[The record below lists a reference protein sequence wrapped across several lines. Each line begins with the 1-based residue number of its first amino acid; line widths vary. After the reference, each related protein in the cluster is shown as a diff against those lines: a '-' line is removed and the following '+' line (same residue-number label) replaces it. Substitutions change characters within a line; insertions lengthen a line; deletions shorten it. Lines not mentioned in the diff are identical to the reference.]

1 MWQLVATHIDQ
12 QEALSGSANGEM
24 KMLRRHALIGLA
36 GAALAFGL
44 SGAAFAE
51 DTVKIGLILPMT
63 GPSASTGREIEAAV
77 KLYMQQNGDKVAG
90 KKIEVITRDD
100 TGQADITKRLAQ
112 ELVVNEKVAVIAGFG
127 LTPLALAAGPIATQ
141 AKVPAV
147 IMAAGTSMIVDQ
159 SPFFVRTSFTLP
171 QNTVPMAEWAAKNGI
186 KKVVT
191 LVSDY
196 GPGIDAE
203 KAFKDKFTADGGQVL
218 DSLRSPLRNPEFAP
232 FLQKAKDL
240 KPDALFLFVPSGQG
254 ASLMKQVSE
263 RQFNEAGI
271 KVIATGDVLDDEQL
285 PGMGDVVLGII
296 NSHNYS
302 AAHDSPENKKYV
314 ADFEKANPNMRPN
327 FMSVGG
333 YDGIALIYKALEKT
347 GGDTDGT
354 KLLNAMKGMAWTSP
368 RGPISID
375 PDTRD
380 IVQNVYIRK
389 VEKKDGQIYNIEFA
403 TIPNVRDPLHGKK

>member
-1 MWQLVATHIDQ
+1 MVRRR
-12 QEALSGSANGEM
+12 AL
-24 KMLRRHALIGLA
+24 LGLA
-36 GAALAFGL
+36 AAALAFGF
-44 SGAAFAE
+44 SGAALAE

-147 IMAAGTSMIVDQ
+147 IMAAGTSMIVEQ

-171 QNTVPMAEWAAKNGI
+171 QNTVPMADWAAQNGI

-196 GPGIDAE
+196 GPGVDAE
-203 KAFKDKFTADGGQVL
+203 KAFKDRFTAAGGQVL
-218 DSLRSPLRNPEFAP
+218 DSLRAPLRNPEFAP

-240 KPDALFLFVPSGQG
+240 KPDALFLFVPSGFG
-254 ASLMKQVSE
+254 ASLMKQVAE
-263 RQFNEAGI
+263 RQFKEAGI
-271 KVIATGDVLDDEQL
+271 QVIGTGDVLDDEQL
-285 PGMGDVVLGII
+285 NGMGDVVLGMIT
-296 NSHNYS
+296 SMNYS
-302 AAHDSPENKKYV
+302 TAHDSPENKKYV

-333 YDGIALIYKALEKT
+333 YDGIGLIYKALEKT
-347 GGDTDGT
+347 GGDTTGT
-354 KLLNAMKGMAWTSP
+354 KLLEAMKGLSWTSP

-375 PDTRD
+375 PETRD

-389 VEKKDGQIYNIEFA
+389 AEKKDGQIYNIEFA
-403 TIPNVRDPLHGKK
+403 TIPNVKDPLHGKK

>member
-1 MWQLVATHIDQ
+1 
-12 QEALSGSANGEM
+12 
-24 KMLRRHALIGLA
+24 MLRRHALFGLA

-112 ELVVNEKVAVIAGFG
+112 ELVVNDKVAVIAGFG

-203 KAFKDKFTADGGQVL
+203 KAFKEKFTADGGQVL

-314 ADFEKANPNMRPN
+314 ADFQKANPNMRPN

-347 GGDTDGT
+347 GGDTDGA

-389 VEKKDGQIYNIEFA
+389 VEKKDGQIYNVEFA
-403 TIPNVRDPLHGKK
+403 TVPNVKDPLHGKK

>member
-1 MWQLVATHIDQ
+1 MLLRRQFLSAGAGV
-12 QEALSGSANGEM
+12 ALS
-24 KMLRRHALIGLA
+24 
-36 GAALAFGL
+36 FGL
-44 SGAAFAE
+44 SGLALAE

-63 GPSASTGREIEAAV
+63 GPSASTGREIEAAI

-147 IMAAGTSMIVDQ
+147 IMAAGTSMIVEQ

-171 QNTVPMAEWAAKNGI
+171 QNTTPMAEWAAKNGI

-203 KAFKDKFTADGGQVL
+203 KAFKEKFTADGGQVL
-218 DSLRSPLRNPEFAP
+218 DSLRAPLRNPEFAP

-254 ASLMKQVSE
+254 ASLMKQVAE
-263 RQFNEAGI
+263 RQFKEAGI
-271 KVIATGDVLDDEQL
+271 QVIGTGDVLDDEQL
-285 PGMGDVVLGII
+285 NAMGDVVLGMIT
-296 NSHNYS
+296 SMDYS

-314 ADFEKANPNMRPN
+314 AEFEKANPGMRPN

-347 GGDTDGT
+347 GGDTTGT
-354 KLLNAMKGMAWTSP
+354 KLIEAMKGMAWTSP

-389 VEKKDGQIYNIEFA
+389 AEKVNGQIYNVEFA
-403 TIPNVRDPLHGKK
+403 TVPNVKDPLHGKK

>member
-1 MWQLVATHIDQ
+1 
-12 QEALSGSANGEM
+12 
-24 KMLRRHALIGLA
+24 MLRRHALFGLA

-112 ELVVNEKVAVIAGFG
+112 ELVVNDKVAVIAGFG

-171 QNTVPMAEWAAKNGI
+171 QNTTPMAEWAAKNGI
-186 KKVVT
+186 KQVVT

-203 KAFKDKFTADGGQVL
+203 KAFKEKFTADGGQVL

-314 ADFEKANPNMRPN
+314 ADFAKANPNMRPN

-347 GGDTDGT
+347 KGDTDGT
-354 KLLNAMKGMAWTSP
+354 KLLEAMKGMAWTSP

-389 VEKKDGQIYNIEFA
+389 VEKKDGQIYNVEFA
-403 TIPNVRDPLHGKK
+403 TVPNVKDPLHGKK

>member
-1 MWQLVATHIDQ
+1 
-12 QEALSGSANGEM
+12 
-24 KMLRRHALIGLA
+24 MLRRHALFGLA
-36 GAALAFGL
+36 GGALAFGL

-51 DTVKIGLILPMT
+51 ETVKIGLILPMT

-171 QNTVPMAEWAAKNGI
+171 QNTTPMAEWAAKNGI

-203 KAFKDKFTADGGQVL
+203 KAFKEKFTADGGQVL

-314 ADFEKANPNMRPN
+314 ADFAKANPNMRPN

-347 GGDTDGT
+347 KGDTDGT
-354 KLLNAMKGMAWTSP
+354 KLLEAMKGMAWTSP

-389 VEKKDGQIYNIEFA
+389 VEKKDGQIYNVEFA
-403 TIPNVRDPLHGKK
+403 TVPNVKDPLHGKK

>member
-1 MWQLVATHIDQ
+1 
-12 QEALSGSANGEM
+12 
-24 KMLRRHALIGLA
+24 MLRRHALFGLA

-171 QNTVPMAEWAAKNGI
+171 QNTTPMAEWAAKNGI

-203 KAFKDKFTADGGQVL
+203 KAFKEKFTADGGQVL

-314 ADFEKANPNMRPN
+314 ADFAKANPNMRPN

-347 GGDTDGT
+347 KGDADGT
-354 KLLNAMKGMAWTSP
+354 KLLEAMKGMAWTSP

-389 VEKKDGQIYNIEFA
+389 VEKKDGQIYNVEFA
-403 TIPNVRDPLHGKK
+403 TVPNVKDPLHGKK

>member
-1 MWQLVATHIDQ
+1 
-12 QEALSGSANGEM
+12 
-24 KMLRRHALIGLA
+24 MLRRHALMGLA
-36 GAALAFGL
+36 AAALAFGL
-44 SGAAFAE
+44 SGAALAE
-51 DTVKIGLILPMT
+51 DSVKIGLILPMT
-63 GPSASTGREIEAAV
+63 GPSASTGREIEAAI

-112 ELVVNEKVAVIAGFG
+112 ELVVNDKVAVIAGFG

-171 QNTVPMAEWAAKNGI
+171 QNTTPMAEWAAKNGI

-218 DSLRSPLRNPEFAP
+218 DSLRAPLRNPEFAP

-354 KLLNAMKGMAWTSP
+354 KLLNAMKGMSWTSP

-389 VEKKDGQIYNIEFA
+389 VEKKDGQIYNVEFA
-403 TIPNVRDPLHGKK
+403 TIPNVKDPLHGKK

>member
-1 MWQLVATHIDQ
+1 
-12 QEALSGSANGEM
+12 
-24 KMLRRHALIGLA
+24 MLRRHALFGLA

-44 SGAAFAE
+44 SGAAVAE
-51 DTVKIGLILPMT
+51 DTVKVGLILPMT

-314 ADFEKANPNMRPN
+314 ADFQKANPNMRPN

-347 GGDTDGT
+347 KGDTDGT
-354 KLLNAMKGMAWTSP
+354 KLLEAMKGMAWTSP

-389 VEKKDGQIYNIEFA
+389 VEKKDGQIYNVEFA
-403 TIPNVRDPLHGKK
+403 TVPNVKDPLHGKK